1 LKGILVAKTPKSTK
15 TSEDQEALDNATPAT
30 DRPQDDIEDAEVIGE
45 TSAGGPAAA
54 GTPWTS
60 GGAVPPRDIPEP
72 ATEDAAS
79 EAPTDAID
87 LTENAPEGEATEAA
101 EEEVLLAEGE
111 VSEPETG
118 PKDDAADNTPTP
130 PPAGAQRGASGFA
143 GLVAGGLIAGI
154 LGFGAA
160 QYANGGW
167 PFATG
172 DDPVG
177 EAMTAQNTRIEDLSA
192 QLAAAE
198 SEIATLQSD
207 TSAADSAGQLQSSID
222 GLESSLSEATDQIAA
237 LTGRVDALEKM
248 APGDS
253 AAAAEAAAAAYERE
267 LADMRAM
274 LDAELAKIQDNQAAA
289 EELQAQ
295 AAENAQAASAR
306 AALSRIMAALD
317 TGQPFGDS
325 LFDLTTATD
334 TEAPPALAAVA
345 DEGVPTLGALQEAFP
360 DAARA
365 ALDAAVRQAVADGTM
380 GRGEAFLRVQL
391 GTRSLEPKE
400 GDDPDAILSRAEAYL
415 HNGRL
420 DDALTEVA
428 SLPEAAQPAMADWVA
443 MAETRRDAIAAGSA
457 LADSLNQ

>member
-1 LKGILVAKTPKSTK
+1 MAKTPKSTK

-207 TSAADSAGQLQSSID
+207 TSAADSAGQLQSSI
-222 GLESSLSEATDQIAA
+222 
-237 LTGRVDALEKM
+237 
-248 APGDS
+248 
-253 AAAAEAAAAAYERE
+253 
-267 LADMRAM
+267 AM